1 MKFYLNIL
9 FLICLSFLMISC
21 STMNDWDVSKII
33 DKTER
38 WLFDDAVD
46 NSDEKQV
53 DIDEFNGKEL
63 SEEIVEVEE
72 VFPDIN
78 DVPQIKPEFEEI
90 DENFFESESK
100 EIESSESDDISVE
113 VSQINQKDNIRIQDK
128 LKNRNISAV
137 LDVRKNIRFKL
148 AKMLLASDPPVDQQE
163 PIIDNSSIDSIKK
176 TKVAI
181 IQFPDNS
188 IIPDNSADKV
198 LEEIVKFKDEKKIRL
213 VGHASKTG
221 SETLEGKRINMEI
234 SISRAQTIKNM
245 LINKG
250 FNGNN
255 IEVFGKGD
263 LEPLQEEQEEFG
275 EAVNRRVEVFF
286 ISN

>member
-1 MKFYLNIL
+1 MKFYLNTL
-9 FLICLSFLMISC
+9 FLIFLSFFMISC
-21 STMNDWDVSKII
+21 STMNDWDVSNII

-38 WLFDDAVD
+38 WLFDEED
-46 NSDEKQV
+46 NSDEKEV
-53 DIDEFNGKEL
+53 NIDEFNDKEDT
-63 SEEIVEVEE
+63 EKKVEVEE

-100 EIESSESDDISVE
+100 ESEINEPDNNNVE
-113 VSQINQKDNIRIQDK
+113 VSQINQKDNIKIEDE
-128 LKNRNISAV
+128 LKKKNIFAV
-137 LDVRKNIRFKL
+137 LEVRKNIRFKL
-148 AKMLLASDPPVDQQE
+148 AKMLLASDPPVDEQQ
-163 PIIDNSSIDSIKK
+163 PIIIESSSSDNIKI

-181 IQFPDNS
+181 IQFPNNS

-198 LEEIVKFKDEKKIRL
+198 LEQIVKFKDKKLRL
-213 VGHASKTG
+213 VGHSSKTG
-221 SETLEGKRINMEI
+221 SETIEGKRINMEI

-250 FNGNN
+250 FDGNN
-255 IEVFGKGD
+255 IEVLGKGD
-263 LEPLQEEQEEFG
+263 LEPLKEEAEEFG

>member
-1 MKFYLNIL
+1 
-9 FLICLSFLMISC
+9 MISC

-33 DKTER
+33 DKTES
-38 WLFDDAVD
+38 WFFNIEND
-46 NSDEKQV
+46 SDEKEV
-53 DIDEFNGKEL
+53 SIDKFNDKEL
-63 SEEIVEVEE
+63 TEEKVEVEE

-90 DENFFESESK
+90 DENFFESENK
-100 EIESSESDDISVE
+100 EIETNEADDKNVE
-113 VSQINQKDNIRIQDK
+113 VSQINQKDNIK
-128 LKNRNISAV
+128 LEDELKKKNISAV
-137 LDVRKNIRFKL
+137 LEVRKNVRFKL
-148 AKMLLASDPPVDQQE
+148 AKMLLDSDPPVDKQQ
-163 PIIDNSSIDSIKK
+163 PIIDSTSADNVRK

-221 SETLEGKRINMEI
+221 SETIEGKRINMEI

-250 FNGNN
+250 FDGNN

-263 LEPLQEEQEEFG
+263 LEPLQEEAEEFG
-275 EAVNRRVEVFF
+275 EAINRRVEVFF

>member
-1 MKFYLNIL
+1 MKFYLNTL
-9 FLICLSFLMISC
+9 SLIFLSFFMISC
-21 STMNDWDVSKII
+21 STINDWDVSKII

-38 WLFDDAVD
+38 WLFDVED
-46 NSDEKQV
+46 NSDEKEFS
-53 DIDEFNGKEL
+53 IDESNDKEL
-63 SEEIVEVEE
+63 TEEKVEVEE
-72 VFPDIN
+72 IFPDIN

-90 DENFFESESK
+90 DESFFESENE
-100 EIESSESDDISVE
+100 EIKSNEADDNNVE
-113 VSQINQKDNIRIQDK
+113 VSQINQKDNFKIDNE
-128 LKNRNISAV
+128 LKKKNISAV
-137 LDVRKNIRFKL
+137 LEVRKNIKFKL
-148 AKMLLASDPPVDQQE
+148 AKMFLASDPPVDTQQ
-163 PIIDNSSIDSIKK
+163 PIIDSSSTDNIKMS
-176 TKVAI
+176 KVAI

-198 LEEIVKFKDEKKIRL
+198 LEEIVKFKEEKKIRL

-221 SETLEGKRINMEI
+221 SETIEGKRINMEI

-250 FNGNN
+250 FDGNN

-263 LEPLQEEQEEFG
+263 LEPLQEEAEDFG
-275 EAVNRRVEVFF
+275 DAVNRRVEVFF

>member
-1 MKFYLNIL
+1 MKFYLNTL
-9 FLICLSFLMISC
+9 FLIILSFFMISC

-38 WLFDDAVD
+38 WLFDVED
-46 NSDEKQV
+46 NSDEKEV
-53 DIDEFNGKEL
+53 NIDEFNDKEVT
-63 SEEIVEVEE
+63 EKKVEVEE

-100 EIESSESDDISVE
+100 ESESNEPNNNNVE
-113 VSQINQKDNIRIQDK
+113 VSQINQKDNIKTEDE
-128 LKNRNISAV
+128 LKKKNIFAV
-137 LDVRKNIRFKL
+137 LEVRKNIRFKL
-148 AKMLLASDPPVDQQE
+148 AKMLLASDPPVDEQQ
-163 PIIDNSSIDSIKK
+163 PIIIESSFNDNIKI

-181 IQFPDNS
+181 IQFPNNS

-198 LEEIVKFKDEKKIRL
+198 LEQIVKFKDKKLRL
-213 VGHASKTG
+213 VGHSSKTG
-221 SETLEGKRINMEI
+221 SETIEGKRINMEI

-250 FNGNN
+250 FDGNN
-255 IEVFGKGD
+255 IEVLGKGD
-263 LEPLQEEQEEFG
+263 LEPLKEEAEEFG

>member
-1 MKFYLNIL
+1 MA
-9 FLICLSFLMISC
+9 SC
-21 STMNDWDVSKII
+21 SSVNDWDISKII
-33 DKTER
+33 DKTEN
-38 WLFDDAVD
+38 WLFDKEE
-46 NSDEKQV
+46 NSDEKEV
-53 DIDEFNGKEL
+53 SLDELDDKDSTEKKA
-63 SEEIVEVEE
+63 EIEE

-78 DVPQIKPEFEEI
+78 DVPEISPEFEEI
-90 DENFFESESK
+90 DEDFFISD
-100 EIESSESDDISVE
+100 EIQTENIQTDANNGKI
-113 VSQINQKDNIRIQDK
+113 SQINKQDNIK
-128 LKNRNISAV
+128 KENLLKYKNISAILEIRQNV
-137 LDVRKNIRFKL
+137 RFKL
-148 AKMLLASDPPVDQQE
+148 AKMLLESDPPVDEKQ
-163 PIIDNSSIDSIKK
+163 PIIDNASTENIQV

-181 IQFPDNS
+181 IQFPDNA

-198 LEEIVKFKDEKKIRL
+198 LDEIVKFKDTNKLRL

-221 SETLEGKRINMEI
+221 SETIEGKRINMEI

>member
-1 MKFYLNIL
+1 
-9 FLICLSFLMISC
+9 MISC
-21 STMNDWDVSKII
+21 STINDWDVSKII

-38 WLFDDAVD
+38 WLFETED
-46 NSDEKQV
+46 NYDEKDV
-53 DIDEFNGKEL
+53 NIDELNDKEIN
-63 SEEIVEVEE
+63 EEKAEVEE

-90 DENFFESESK
+90 DENFFESESN
-100 EIESSESDDISVE
+100 ESESNEADENNIE
-113 VSQINQKDNIRIQDK
+113 VTQINQKDNIKIEDDIK
-128 LKNRNISAV
+128 KKNISAV
-137 LDVRKNIRFKL
+137 LEVRKNIRLKL
-148 AKMLLASDPPVDQQE
+148 AKMFLDSDPPVDKQQ
-163 PIIDNSSIDSIKK
+163 PIIDSSSTDNFRI

-198 LEEIVKFKDEKKIRL
+198 LEEIVKFKDEKKLRL

-221 SETLEGKRINMEI
+221 SETIEGKRINMEI

-250 FNGNN
+250 FDGNN

-263 LEPLQEEQEEFG
+263 LEPLKEEAEEFG

>member
-1 MKFYLNIL
+1 MKFYLNTLFSIIL
-9 FLICLSFLMISC
+9 SLFMISC

-38 WLFDDAVD
+38 WLFDEED
-46 NSDEKQV
+46 NSDEKEV
-53 DIDEFNGKEL
+53 NIDEFNDKEVT
-63 SEEIVEVEE
+63 EKKVEVEE

-100 EIESSESDDISVE
+100 ESESNEPNNNNVE
-113 VSQINQKDNIRIQDK
+113 VSQINQKDNIKIEDE
-128 LKNRNISAV
+128 LKKKNIFAV
-137 LDVRKNIRFKL
+137 LEVRKNIRFKL
-148 AKMLLASDPPVDQQE
+148 AKMLLASDPPVDEQQ
-163 PIIDNSSIDSIKK
+163 PIVIESSFNDNIKI

-181 IQFPDNS
+181 IQFPNNS

-198 LEEIVKFKDEKKIRL
+198 LEQIVKFKDKKLRL
-213 VGHASKTG
+213 VGHSSKTG
-221 SETLEGKRINMEI
+221 SETIEGKRINMEI

-250 FNGNN
+250 FDGNN
-255 IEVFGKGD
+255 IEVLGKGD
-263 LEPLQEEQEEFG
+263 LEPLKEEAEEFG

>member
-1 MKFYLNIL
+1 MKFYLNTL
-9 FLICLSFLMISC
+9 FLIFLSFFMISC
-21 STMNDWDVSKII
+21 STMNDWDVSNII

-38 WLFDDAVD
+38 WLFDVED
-46 NSDEKQV
+46 NSDEKEV
-53 DIDEFNGKEL
+53 NIDEFNDKEVT
-63 SEEIVEVEE
+63 EKKVEVEE

-78 DVPQIKPEFEEI
+78 NVPQIKPEFEEI

-100 EIESSESDDISVE
+100 ESEINEPDNNNVE
-113 VSQINQKDNIRIQDK
+113 VSQINKKDNIKIEDE
-128 LKNRNISAV
+128 LKKKNIFAV
-137 LDVRKNIRFKL
+137 LEVRKNIRFKL
-148 AKMLLASDPPVDQQE
+148 AKMLLSSDPPVDEQQ
-163 PIIDNSSIDSIKK
+163 PIIIESSSNDNIKI

-181 IQFPDNS
+181 IQFPNNS

-198 LEEIVKFKDEKKIRL
+198 LEQIVKFKDKKLRL
-213 VGHASKTG
+213 VGHSSKTG
-221 SETLEGKRINMEI
+221 SETIEGKRINMEI

-250 FNGNN
+250 FDGNN
-255 IEVFGKGD
+255 IEVLGKGD
-263 LEPLQEEQEEFG
+263 LEPLKEEAEEFG

>member
-1 MKFYLNIL
+1 MKIYLNTL
-9 FLICLSFLMISC
+9 FLTFLSFFMISC
-21 STMNDWDVSKII
+21 STMNDWEVSKII

-38 WLFDDAVD
+38 WLFATVA
-46 NSDEKQV
+46 NSDEEEV
-53 DIDEFNGKEL
+53 SLDEFNDKEL
-63 SEEIVEVEE
+63 NEEKVEVEE
-72 VFPDIN
+72 FFPDIN

-90 DENFFESESK
+90 DENFFESEGK
-100 EIESSESDDISVE
+100 EIENSDADDKNVE
-113 VSQINQKDNIRIQDK
+113 VSQINQNNNIKKEDE
-128 LKNRNISAV
+128 LKKKNITAV
-137 LDVRKNIRFKL
+137 LEIRKNIRFKL
-148 AKMLLASDPPVDQQE
+148 AKMFLDSDPPVDAQQ
-163 PIIDNSSIDSIKK
+163 PIIDVSSSENIKI

-181 IQFPDNS
+181 IQFPDNA

-198 LEEIVKFKDEKKIRL
+198 LEEIIKFKDEKKLRL

-221 SETLEGKRINMEI
+221 SETIEGKRINMEI

-250 FNGNN
+250 FEGNN

-263 LEPLQEEQEEFG
+263 LEPLKEEAEEFG

>member
-1 MKFYLNIL
+1 MKFYLNTL
-9 FLICLSFLMISC
+9 FIIFLSFFMISC
-21 STMNDWDVSKII
+21 STMNDWNVIKII

-38 WLFDDAVD
+38 WLFDREG
-46 NSDEKQV
+46 NSDEKEV
-53 DIDEFNGKEL
+53 SIDEFNDKEFT
-63 SEEIVEVEE
+63 EEKAEVVE

-78 DVPQIKPEFEEI
+78 AVPQIKPEFEEI
-90 DENFFESESK
+90 DENFFESDSK
-100 EIESSESDDISVE
+100 EIENNEADDDNVE
-113 VSQINQKDNIRIQDK
+113 VTQINQKDNIK
-128 LKNRNISAV
+128 KENELKKKNIAAV
-137 LDVRKNIRFKL
+137 LEVRKNIRFKL
-148 AKMLLASDPPVDQQE
+148 AKMLLDSDPPVDEQQ
-163 PIIDNSSIDSIKK
+163 PVIDSSSSENIKI

-181 IQFPDNS
+181 IQFPDNA

-198 LEEIVKFKDEKKIRL
+198 LEEIAKFKGEKKIRL

-221 SETLEGKRINMEI
+221 SETIEGKRVNMEI
-234 SISRAQTIKNM
+234 SISRAQTIKNI

-250 FNGNN
+250 LNGNK

-263 LEPLQEEQEEFG
+263 LEPLQKEAEEFG

>member
-1 MKFYLNIL
+1 MKFYLNTL
-9 FLICLSFLMISC
+9 FLIILSLFMISC

-38 WLFDDAVD
+38 WLFDEED
-46 NSDEKQV
+46 NSDEKEV
-53 DIDEFNGKEL
+53 NIDEFNDKEVT
-63 SEEIVEVEE
+63 EKKVEVEE

-100 EIESSESDDISVE
+100 ESEINEPDNNNVE
-113 VSQINQKDNIRIQDK
+113 VSQINQKDNIKIEDE
-128 LKNRNISAV
+128 LKKKNIFAV
-137 LDVRKNIRFKL
+137 LEVRKNIRFKL
-148 AKMLLASDPPVDQQE
+148 AKMLLASDPPVDEQQ
-163 PIIDNSSIDSIKK
+163 PIIIESSSNDNIKI

-181 IQFPDNS
+181 IQFPNNS
-188 IIPDNSADKV
+188 IIPDDSADKV
-198 LEEIVKFKDEKKIRL
+198 LEQIVKFKDKKLRL
-213 VGHASKTG
+213 VGHSSKTG
-221 SETLEGKRINMEI
+221 SETIEGKRINMEI

-250 FNGNN
+250 FDGNN
-255 IEVFGKGD
+255 IEVLGKGD
-263 LEPLQEEQEEFG
+263 LEPLKEEAEEFG

>member
-1 MKFYLNIL
+1 MKFYLNTLFSIIL
-9 FLICLSFLMISC
+9 SLFMISC

-38 WLFDDAVD
+38 WLFDVED
-46 NSDEKQV
+46 NSDQKEV
-53 DIDEFNGKEL
+53 NIDEFNDKEVT
-63 SEEIVEVEE
+63 EKKVEVEE

-100 EIESSESDDISVE
+100 ESEINEPDNNNVE
-113 VSQINQKDNIRIQDK
+113 VSQINQKDNIKIEDE
-128 LKNRNISAV
+128 LKKKNIFAV
-137 LDVRKNIRFKL
+137 LEVRKNIRFKL
-148 AKMLLASDPPVDQQE
+148 AKMLLASDPPVDEQQ
-163 PIIDNSSIDSIKK
+163 PIIVEKSSNDNIKM

-181 IQFPDNS
+181 IQFPNNS

-198 LEEIVKFKDEKKIRL
+198 LEQIVKFKDKKLRL
-213 VGHASKTG
+213 VGHSSKTG
-221 SETLEGKRINMEI
+221 SETIEGKRINMEI

-250 FNGNN
+250 FDGNN
-255 IEVFGKGD
+255 IEVLGKGD
-263 LEPLQEEQEEFG
+263 LEPLKEEAEEFG

>member
-9 FLICLSFLMISC
+9 FLIFLSSFMISC
-21 STMNDWDVSKII
+21 STVNDWDVSKII

-38 WLFDDAVD
+38 WLFDVED
-46 NSDEKQV
+46 NSDEKEV
-53 DIDEFNGKEL
+53 STDELNNEEL
-63 SEEIVEVEE
+63 TNEKVEVEE

-90 DENFFESESK
+90 DESFFESESK
-100 EIESSESDDISVE
+100 EIESNEEEDNNMEI
-113 VSQINQKDNIRIQDK
+113 SQINQKDNIKIENG
-128 LKNRNISAV
+128 LKKKNISAI
-137 LDVRKNIRFKL
+137 LEVRKNIKFKL
-148 AKMLLASDPPVDQQE
+148 AKMLLESDPPVDKQQ
-163 PIIDNSSIDSIKK
+163 PIIDSSSASNIKI

-198 LEEIVKFKDEKKIRL
+198 LEEIVKFKNENKLRL

-221 SETLEGKRINMEI
+221 SETIQGKRINMEI

-250 FNGNN
+250 FEEDN
-255 IEVFGKGD
+255 IEVLGKGD
-263 LEPLQEEQEEFG
+263 LEPLQEAEELG

>member
-1 MKFYLNIL
+1 MKFYLNTL
-9 FLICLSFLMISC
+9 FLIFLSLFMISC

-38 WLFDDAVD
+38 WLFDTED
-46 NSDEKQV
+46 NSEEKEV
-53 DIDEFNGKEL
+53 SIDEFNDKEFT
-63 SEEIVEVEE
+63 EEKVEVEE

-90 DENFFESESK
+90 DESFFESENK
-100 EIESSESDDISVE
+100 EIESNKEDDNNIE
-113 VSQINQKDNIRIQDK
+113 VRQINQKENIKIEDE
-128 LKNRNISAV
+128 LKKKNISAV
-137 LDVRKNIRFKL
+137 LEGRKNIRFKL
-148 AKMLLASDPPVDQQE
+148 AKMLLASDPPVDKQQ
-163 PIIDNSSIDSIKK
+163 PIIDSSSTDNIQI

-198 LEEIVKFKDEKKIRL
+198 LEEIVKFKDEKKLRL
-213 VGHASKTG
+213 VGHASKTV
-221 SETLEGKRINMEI
+221 SETIEGKRINMEI

-250 FNGNN
+250 FDGNN

-263 LEPLQEEQEEFG
+263 LEPLQKEAEEFG

>member
-1 MKFYLNIL
+1 MKIYLNTL
-9 FLICLSFLMISC
+9 FLTFLSFFMISC
-21 STMNDWDVSKII
+21 STMNDWEVSKII

-38 WLFDDAVD
+38 WLFATVA
-46 NSDEKQV
+46 NSDEEEV
-53 DIDEFNGKEL
+53 SLDEFNDKEL
-63 SEEIVEVEE
+63 NEEKVEVEE
-72 VFPDIN
+72 FFPDIN

-90 DENFFESESK
+90 DENFFESEGK
-100 EIESSESDDISVE
+100 EIENSDADDKNVE
-113 VSQINQKDNIRIQDK
+113 VSQINQNNNIKKEDE
-128 LKNRNISAV
+128 LKKKNITAV
-137 LDVRKNIRFKL
+137 LEIRKNIRFKL
-148 AKMLLASDPPVDQQE
+148 AKMFLDSDPPVDAQQ
-163 PIIDNSSIDSIKK
+163 PIIDVSSSENIKI

-181 IQFPDNS
+181 IQFPDNA

-198 LEEIVKFKDEKKIRL
+198 LEEIIKFKDEKKLRL

-221 SETLEGKRINMEI
+221 SETIEGKRVNMEI

-250 FNGNN
+250 YDGNN

-263 LEPLQEEQEEFG
+263 LEPLKEEAQEFG

>member
-1 MKFYLNIL
+1 MKIYLNTL
-9 FLICLSFLMISC
+9 FLTFLSFFMISC
-21 STMNDWDVSKII
+21 STMNDWEFSKII

-38 WLFDDAVD
+38 WLFATEA
-46 NSDEKQV
+46 NSDEEEV
-53 DIDEFNGKEL
+53 SLDEFNDKEL
-63 SEEIVEVEE
+63 NEEKVEVEE
-72 VFPDIN
+72 FFPDIN

-90 DENFFESESK
+90 DENFFESEGK
-100 EIESSESDDISVE
+100 EIENSDADDKNVE
-113 VSQINQKDNIRIQDK
+113 VSQINQNNNIKKEDE
-128 LKNRNISAV
+128 LKKKNITAV
-137 LDVRKNIRFKL
+137 LEIRKNIRFKL
-148 AKMLLASDPPVDQQE
+148 AKMFLDSDPPVDAQQ
-163 PIIDNSSIDSIKK
+163 PIIDISSSENIKI

-181 IQFPDNS
+181 IQFPDNA

-198 LEEIVKFKDEKKIRL
+198 LEEIIKFKDEKKLRL

-221 SETLEGKRINMEI
+221 SETIEGKRVNMEI

-250 FNGNN
+250 YDGNN

-263 LEPLQEEQEEFG
+263 LEPLKEEAQEFG

>member
-1 MKFYLNIL
+1 MKFYLNTL
-9 FLICLSFLMISC
+9 FLIILSLFMISC

-38 WLFDDAVD
+38 WLFDVED
-46 NSDEKQV
+46 NSDEKEV
-53 DIDEFNGKEL
+53 NIDEFNDKEVT
-63 SEEIVEVEE
+63 EKKVEVEE

-100 EIESSESDDISVE
+100 ESESNEPDNNNVE
-113 VSQINQKDNIRIQDK
+113 VSQINQRDNIQIEDE
-128 LKNRNISAV
+128 LKKKNIFAV
-137 LDVRKNIRFKL
+137 LEVRKNIRFKL
-148 AKMLLASDPPVDQQE
+148 AKMLLSSDPPVDEQQ
-163 PIIDNSSIDSIKK
+163 PIIIENSSNDNIKI

-181 IQFPDNS
+181 IQFPNNS

-198 LEEIVKFKDEKKIRL
+198 LEQIVKFKDKKLRL
-213 VGHASKTG
+213 VGHSSKTG
-221 SETLEGKRINMEI
+221 SETIEGKRINMEI

-250 FNGNN
+250 FVGNN

-263 LEPLQEEQEEFG
+263 LEPLKEEAEEFG

>member
-1 MKFYLNIL
+1 
-9 FLICLSFLMISC
+9 MISC

-221 SETLEGKRINMEI
+221 SETVEGKRINMEI

-250 FNGNN
+250 FDGNN

-263 LEPLQEEQEEFG
+263 LEPLQEDAEKFG

-286 ISN
+286 VSN

>member
-1 MKFYLNIL
+1 
-9 FLICLSFLMISC
+9 MISC
-21 STMNDWDVSKII
+21 SSMNNWDVYKII

-38 WLFDDAVD
+38 WLFDTEDD
-46 NSDEKQV
+46 SDEKEV
-53 DIDEFNGKEL
+53 SIDEVTDKEL
-63 SEEIVEVEE
+63 TEEKAEVEE

-90 DENFFESESK
+90 DENFFESKSK
-100 EIESSESDDISVE
+100 EIERNEVVDSNVE
-113 VSQINQKDNIRIQDK
+113 VSQINKKDNIKVEDD
-128 LKNRNISAV
+128 LKKKNISAV
-137 LDVRKNIRFKL
+137 LEVRKNIRFKL
-148 AKMLLASDPPVDQQE
+148 AKMLLDSDPPVNVQK
-163 PIIDNSSIDSIKK
+163 PIIDSSSTDNIKT

-188 IIPDNSADKV
+188 IIPDDSADKV
-198 LEEIVKFKDEKKIRL
+198 LEEIVKFKDEKRLRL

-221 SETLEGKRINMEI
+221 SENLEGKRINMEI

-250 FNGNN
+250 FDGNN

-263 LEPLQEEQEEFG
+263 LEPLQEAEEFG

>member
-1 MKFYLNIL
+1 MKIYLNTL
-9 FLICLSFLMISC
+9 FLTFLSFFMISC
-21 STMNDWDVSKII
+21 STMNDWEVSKII

-38 WLFDDAVD
+38 WLFATEA
-46 NSDEKQV
+46 NSDEEEV
-53 DIDEFNGKEL
+53 SLDEFNDKEL
-63 SEEIVEVEE
+63 NEEKVEVEE
-72 VFPDIN
+72 FFPDIN

-90 DENFFESESK
+90 DENFFESEGK
-100 EIESSESDDISVE
+100 EIENSDADDKNVE
-113 VSQINQKDNIRIQDK
+113 VSQINQNNNIKKEDE
-128 LKNRNISAV
+128 LKKKNITAV
-137 LDVRKNIRFKL
+137 LEIRKNIRFKL
-148 AKMLLASDPPVDQQE
+148 AKMFLDSDPPVDAQQ
-163 PIIDNSSIDSIKK
+163 PIIDISSSENIKI

-181 IQFPDNS
+181 IQFPDNA

-198 LEEIVKFKDEKKIRL
+198 LEEIIKFKDEKKLRL

-221 SETLEGKRINMEI
+221 SETIEGKRVNMEI

-250 FNGNN
+250 YDGNN

-263 LEPLQEEQEEFG
+263 LEPLKEEAQEFG

>member
-1 MKFYLNIL
+1 MKFYLNTL
-9 FLICLSFLMISC
+9 FLIILSLFMISC

-38 WLFDDAVD
+38 WLFEEED
-46 NSDEKQV
+46 NSDEKEV
-53 DIDEFNGKEL
+53 NIDEFNDKEVT
-63 SEEIVEVEE
+63 EKKVEVEE

-100 EIESSESDDISVE
+100 ESEINEPDNNNVE
-113 VSQINQKDNIRIQDK
+113 VSQINQKDNIKIEDE
-128 LKNRNISAV
+128 LKKINILAV
-137 LDVRKNIRFKL
+137 LEVRKNIRFKL
-148 AKMLLASDPPVDQQE
+148 AKMLLASDPPVDEQQ
-163 PIIDNSSIDSIKK
+163 PIIIESSSNDNIKI

-181 IQFPDNS
+181 IQFPNNS

-198 LEEIVKFKDEKKIRL
+198 LEQIVNFKDKKLRL
-213 VGHASKTG
+213 VGHSSKTG
-221 SETLEGKRINMEI
+221 SETIEGKRINMEI

-250 FNGNN
+250 FDGNN
-255 IEVFGKGD
+255 IEVLGKGD
-263 LEPLQEEQEEFG
+263 LEPLKEEAEEFG

>member
-1 MKFYLNIL
+1 MKFYLNSL
-9 FLICLSFLMISC
+9 FLIILSFFMISC

-38 WLFDDAVD
+38 WLFDEED
-46 NSDEKQV
+46 NSDEKEV
-53 DIDEFNGKEL
+53 NIDEFNDKEVT
-63 SEEIVEVEE
+63 EKKVEVEE

-100 EIESSESDDISVE
+100 ESESNEPDNNNVE
-113 VSQINQKDNIRIQDK
+113 VSQINQRDNIQIEDE
-128 LKNRNISAV
+128 LKKKNIFAV
-137 LDVRKNIRFKL
+137 LEVRKNIRFKL
-148 AKMLLASDPPVDQQE
+148 AKMLLASDPPVDEQQ
-163 PIIDNSSIDSIKK
+163 PIIIESSSTDNIKI

-198 LEEIVKFKDEKKIRL
+198 LEQIVKFKDKKLRL

-221 SETLEGKRINMEI
+221 SETIEGKRINMEI

-250 FNGNN
+250 FDGNN

-263 LEPLQEEQEEFG
+263 LEPIQEEAEEFG

>member
-1 MKFYLNIL
+1 
-9 FLICLSFLMISC
+9 MISC
-21 STMNDWDVSKII
+21 STINDWDVSKII
-33 DKTER
+33 DKTEK
-38 WLFDDAVD
+38 WLFDIEND
-46 NSDEKQV
+46 SDEKEV
-53 DIDEFNGKEL
+53 SIDEFKDKEFT
-63 SEEIVEVEE
+63 EEKVEVEE

-78 DVPQIKPEFEEI
+78 TVPQIKPEFEEI
-90 DENFFESESK
+90 DENFFESERN
-100 EIESSESDDISVE
+100 EIESNEVDDKNVE
-113 VSQINQKDNIRIQDK
+113 VSQINQKDNIKIEDA
-128 LKNRNISAV
+128 LKKKNISAV
-137 LDVRKNIRFKL
+137 LEVRKNIRFKL
-148 AKMLLASDPPVDQQE
+148 AKMLLASDPPVDKQQ
-163 PIIDNSSIDSIKK
+163 PIIDSSFSDNVKK

-198 LEEIVKFKDEKKIRL
+198 LEEIVKFKGEKKLRL

-221 SETLEGKRINMEI
+221 SETIEGKRINMEI

-250 FNGNN
+250 FDGNN

-263 LEPLQEEQEEFG
+263 LEPLQEEAEEFG

>member
-1 MKFYLNIL
+1 MKFYLNTL
-9 FLICLSFLMISC
+9 FLIFLSFFMISC

-38 WLFDDAVD
+38 WLFDVED
-46 NSDEKQV
+46 NSDEKEV
-53 DIDEFNGKEL
+53 NIDEFNDKEVT
-63 SEEIVEVEE
+63 EKKVEVEE

-100 EIESSESDDISVE
+100 ESEINEPDNNNVE
-113 VSQINQKDNIRIQDK
+113 VSQINQKDNIKIEDE
-128 LKNRNISAV
+128 LKKKNIFAV
-137 LDVRKNIRFKL
+137 LEVRKNIRFKL
-148 AKMLLASDPPVDQQE
+148 AKMLLASDPPVDEQQ
-163 PIIDNSSIDSIKK
+163 PIIIENTSTDNIKI

-198 LEEIVKFKDEKKIRL
+198 LEQIVKFKDKKLRL
-213 VGHASKTG
+213 VGHSSKTG
-221 SETLEGKRINMEI
+221 NETIEGKRINMEI

-250 FNGNN
+250 FDGNN
-255 IEVFGKGD
+255 IEVLGKGD
-263 LEPLQEEQEEFG
+263 LEPLKEEAEEFG